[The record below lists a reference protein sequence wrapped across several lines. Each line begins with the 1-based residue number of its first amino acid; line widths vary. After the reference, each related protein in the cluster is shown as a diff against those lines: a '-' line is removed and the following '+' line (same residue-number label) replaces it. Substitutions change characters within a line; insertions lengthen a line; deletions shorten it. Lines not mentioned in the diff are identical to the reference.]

1 MDSVK
6 KSVTSLFVGWWSW
19 CMLTQEVL
27 HWYHARSCRDHFEHS
42 SDAWHSRETCL
53 LSFRLTATDVF
64 LSAIQSVVLLVSV
77 LVVESSTGVDKEVMM
92 HPLTTWQERKKQKLS
107 TVSLNFPWVNCSA
120 TQRFLFYSLS
130 QKWSPIRCVITES
143 VIQVINKICK
153 SQV

>member
-1 MDSVK
+1 MWTQWK
-6 KSVTSLFVGWWSW
+6 KLSVTSLFVGWWSW

-53 LSFRLTATDVF
+53 LSFRLTAADVF

-92 HPLTTWQERKKQKLS
+92 HPLTAWQERKKTK
-107 TVSLNFPWVNCSA
+107 TVHCVIECSMGQL
-120 TQRFLFYSLS
+120 QRNAAISFLFSFS
-130 QKWSPIRCVITES
+130 KVES
-143 VIQVINKICK
+143 NSVCNHWV
-153 SQV
+153 SHTSD